1 MSSPTKK
8 LKLAEVKFYGRK
20 AELQQLHFAWDKVAS
35 EEDAR
40 MVLIRGY
47 AGSGKTR
54 LFDTFQAQLVEQ
66 YPGQCIIRGKFDKDT
81 ATDPFS
87 TLADAFSGLCD
98 QLLAKE
104 SEEEVANIKKRIL
117 EAVGSEGRALT
128 KAIPAL
134 VKIVGEQADLQEVS
148 MSTAKNRLRYQFQ
161 AFVEAIGSTNR
172 PIMLFLDDLQ
182 WADAAS
188 LDLVTALMIDCK
200 LTHFLFIGSYR
211 DNEVDSLH
219 PLAEGLDVMQENGT
233 GFLSIHIGNLDI
245 GTTTNYIADALQL
258 EPAEV
263 AELAQAIHSRT
274 AGNMY
279 YTLVS
284 LLLLEQK
291 DILRY
296 SYETYRWEW
305 DLQRLATGMGMSQN
319 VVDVTIQSLQTLP
332 VELQRVLS
340 IAAFLRSSFD
350 LGTLHYVVE
359 ESNGG
364 EAIGQ
369 TTNDLKQLLDIA
381 VTAGL
386 LENTAG
392 KHRYQFVHDRVREA
406 AYSLLPASERK
417 KTTLDIGKC
426 LIRLASN
433 TTLSEEWMLFTGI
446 DNINSLPMD
455 MIEETFGLPVLIELN
470 HTAGTKA
477 ATRSAYSDAASY
489 LQKALEMI
497 STIPSRWESHYDL
510 CLQLYVFAAN
520 VDFSIGRFDRAHR
533 SLDEVLS
540 KARSRRDKLQAY
552 ISIAE
557 GLGLR
562 ERHEEALEMDLKA
575 VSIILNFPK
584 RFLPIHLI
592 SDMRFIK
599 STFRKKTNHEILNSP
614 VLEDKDK
621 LLALKVL
628 SSMWVRAYLCQN
640 MVLTLLC
647 ITRALCTTL
656 QYGLSPPGGLAFAA
670 YGTLLCGPLADHK
683 TGVRLGEL
691 SHKILELTRGKEFE
705 ARILFTAAVHIDA
718 WVAPLSAVQ
727 VILHRGYQSGM
738 ETGDTE
744 FAFFSLAY
752 YNVHAYMMGLPL
764 GPIIKESESLIYQID
779 QYGVESVRAIVL
791 PFHQMLLDLAG
802 RTEDPLAWICAME
815 GEDSRSRKAHDPS
828 ENVKVI
834 WSYLARGQLAYF
846 FGETATAD
854 RTWTKLKPLLA
865 GMSSYSAP
873 TLDIYLA
880 GLIGTAMFRKTGK
893 RKYRNQAQN
902 AVKSMKS
909 LMEKFNTGLN
919 NLHRYYIML
928 ADCVS
933 TFENRKSKE
942 EVRRVFDQAIS
953 AASKAGFLQ
962 DAALANE
969 LCGEFFVKGEELF
982 WAKHYLT
989 SAYNL
994 YCEWGAG
1001 AKAAHLLRN
1010 RGVFLDKEQAI
1021 VSQRSSTL
1029 RKGPLSSER
1038 RLDRMSITLDDITL
1052 RGGSGGLDSLSTLTP
1067 SND

>member
-1 MSSPTKK
+1 
-8 LKLAEVKFYGRK
+8 
-20 AELQQLHFAWDKVAS
+20 
-35 EEDAR
+35 
-40 MVLIRGY
+40 
-47 AGSGKTR
+47 
-54 LFDTFQAQLVEQ
+54 
-66 YPGQCIIRGKFDKDT
+66 
-81 ATDPFS
+81 
-87 TLADAFSGLCD
+87 
-98 QLLAKE
+98 
-104 SEEEVANIKKRIL
+104 L

-134 VKIVGEQADLQEVS
+134 VKIVGEQPDLQKVS
-148 MSTAKNRLRYQFQ
+148 MPTAKNRLRYQFQ
-161 AFVEAIGSTNR
+161 AFIEAIGSTNR
-172 PIMLFLDDLQ
+172 PIILFLDDLQ

-188 LDLVTALMIDCK
+188 LDLVRALMIDCK

-219 PLAEGLDVMQENGT
+219 PLAEELDVMQEKGT
-233 GFLSIHIGNLDI
+233 SFLSIHIGNLDL

-263 AELAQAIHSRT
+263 AELALALYART

-291 DILRY
+291 GILRY

-305 DLQRLATGMGMSQN
+305 DLQRLATGMEMSQN

-332 VELQRVLS
+332 EELQRVLS

-350 LGTLHYVVE
+350 LSTLHFVVA
-359 ESNGG
+359 ESNEG

-369 TTNDLKQLLDIA
+369 TSEPLEQLLDALEQLLEIA

-392 KHRYQFVHDRVREA
+392 TQKYQFVHDRVREA
-406 AYSLLPASERK
+406 AYSLLPASEK
-417 KTTLDIGKC
+417 TKTTLNIGKC
-426 LIRLASN
+426 LVRLASN
-433 TTLSEEWMLFTGI
+433 PSSSEDWMLFTGI

-455 MIEETFGLPVLIELN
+455 MIEETFGLPALIELN
-470 HTAGTKA
+470 HAAGTNA
-477 ATRSAYSDAASY
+477 AARSAYSDAASY

-497 STIPSRWESHYDL
+497 STIPSRWQSHYEL
-510 CLQLYVFAAN
+510 CLHLYVFAAN
-520 VDFSIGRFDRAHR
+520 VDFSVGKFDRAHR

-540 KARSRRDKLQAY
+540 KATSDRDKLQAY

-562 ERHEEALEMDLKA
+562 ERHEEALQMDLKA

-592 SDMRFIK
+592 SDMHVIK
-599 STFRKKTNHEILNSP
+599 STFRKKTDHEIQSLP
-614 VLEDKDK
+614 MLEDKDK

-656 QYGLSPPGGLAFAA
+656 QYGLSPPGALAFAA

-705 ARILFTAAVHIDA
+705 SRILFTAAVHIDA

-727 VILHRGYQSGM
+727 AILHRGYRSGM

-764 GPIIKESESLIYQID
+764 GPIIEESESLIYQIN
-779 QYGVESVRAIVL
+779 QYGVESKR
-791 PFHQMLLDLAG
+791 
-802 RTEDPLAWICAME
+802 
-815 GEDSRSRKAHDPS
+815 
-828 ENVKVI
+828 
-834 WSYLARGQLAYF
+834 
-846 FGETATAD
+846 
-854 RTWTKLKPLLA
+854 
-865 GMSSYSAP
+865 SSYRS
-873 TLDIYLA
+873 TKCCSTWQA
-880 GLIGTAMFRKTGK
+880 GQKIRLHGYAQWKEKIRDEGRHMILPKTS
-893 RKYRNQAQN
+893 
-902 AVKSMKS
+902 KS
-909 LMEKFNTGLN
+909 FG
-919 NLHRYYIML
+919 HI
-928 ADCVS
+928 
-933 TFENRKSKE
+933 
-942 EVRRVFDQAIS
+942 
-953 AASKAGFLQ
+953 
-962 DAALANE
+962 
-969 LCGEFFVKGEELF
+969 
-982 WAKHYLT
+982 
-989 SAYNL
+989 
-994 YCEWGAG
+994 
-1001 AKAAHLLRN
+1001 
-1010 RGVFLDKEQAI
+1010 
-1021 VSQRSSTL
+1021 
-1029 RKGPLSSER
+1029 
-1038 RLDRMSITLDDITL
+1038 
-1052 RGGSGGLDSLSTLTP
+1052 
-1067 SND
+1067 